1 MRADRAG
8 MRDRGRLA
16 QCRPT
21 AFAWAICWALAG
33 LLMLPVAL
41 QAQDYPVR
49 PVRIIVPFPAGGTAD
64 VMPRIVADWL
74 SRKWGQPV
82 IIENKTGAA
91 GNIGAE
97 AAFNADPD
105 GYTLLSAPP
114 PPLVINQNLYP
125 KLGFDPAQ
133 FVPVSV
139 MGIVPN
145 ALVVN
150 PKKIAANTVADFIA
164 YAKQNPEK
172 VSTATQGNGSTSHL
186 TSELFQLMAQAK
198 FLNVPYR
205 GSAPALQGLL
215 AGDVDVMFDNLGV
228 SLALVKGGQ
237 LKLIAVG
244 TAKRMTALPDV
255 PTIAETLPGF
265 ASAAWF
271 AVVAPP
277 KTPAPIVARL
287 SADIADAIRQPDIRK
302 RFDDLSADPVG
313 GTPAETATFMRE
325 EVERWNNVIK
335 AAKVKLE

>member
-1 MRADRAG
+1 MRADRAI
-8 MRDRGRLA
+8 MCDRGRLA

-33 LLMLPVAL
+33 LPMLSVAL

-64 VMPRIVADWL
+64 VMPRIA
-74 SRKWGQPV
+74 V

-186 TSELFQLMAQAK
+186 TSELFQLMAQVK

-287 SADIADAIRQPDIRK
+287 SADIGEAIRQPDIRK

-313 GTPAETATFMRE
+313 GTPAETASFMRE

>member
-1 MRADRAG
+1 MRANRAILCN
-8 MRDRGRLA
+8 RGRLA

-21 AFAWAICWALAG
+21 AFAWAICWAIASLP
-33 LLMLPVAL
+33 MLPVTL
-41 QAQDYPVR
+41 RAQDYPVR
-49 PVRIIVPFPAGGTAD
+49 PVRVIVPFPAGGTAD

-186 TSELFQLMAQAK
+186 TSELFQLMAQVK

-215 AGDVDVMFDNLGV
+215 AGRPRRRFV
-228 SLALVKGGQ
+228 
-237 LKLIAVG
+237 
-244 TAKRMTALPDV
+244 
-255 PTIAETLPGF
+255 
-265 ASAAWF
+265 ASAC
-271 AVVAPP
+271 
-277 KTPAPIVARL
+277 
-287 SADIADAIRQPDIRK
+287 
-302 RFDDLSADPVG
+302 
-313 GTPAETATFMRE
+313 
-325 EVERWNNVIK
+325 
-335 AAKVKLE
+335 